1 MHNISSYASYLFLKT
16 ILRKIRESRLL
27 LNAIR
32 ALLILPFAFALP
44 TAALAA
50 TKVAFVADQGVGS
63 GARAVLSL
71 IKEEGADIVLIQGD
85 LGYDDDAAAQW
96 EQNLTDALGRD
107 FPVLSLAG
115 NHDGDEWPRYE
126 QFIQQ
131 RIDRADGLSCSG
143 RAGIKANCTFE
154 NLQVVQ
160 VAQGIKEVAGVE
172 SDDDYDGFIRS
183 SLSGSNFPWKVCA
196 WHKNQR
202 AMQAYSKSDE
212 TGWDIYDACLDS
224 GAMIAAGHAHTY
236 SRTHL
241 MEDYRTQRVAHRSDD
256 MQLEPGRSFAVV
268 TGLGGHDIKPQE
280 NDGDWFAS
288 IYTQSQ
294 GATHGALFCT
304 LEQTTAD
311 CYFKAIDG
319 SVPDSFTLRTGSGS
333 ANRTVR
339 NTPSPDGSPDVESVA
354 NASDASG
361 VFRRTDKD
369 EYRWITRDDS
379 GQWSSSMISESCAMA
394 LGGAKYSGNWGEL
407 IERVPRVNTMPS
419 PCERSVAQISPPP
432 PAAAG
437 ADSGFVFSRTDKRER
452 RWVEVNTSGQMGSVW
467 IDDECA
473 SQLGGTQMR
482 GDYDDLMAVA
492 PAQDS
497 IDNPCVNG
505 GNLSVSQQDN
515 SNGYVFARTDKTE
528 YRWIDRD
535 DSGDMGNVWIDE
547 ACADRLGGVT
557 TSGDWYE
564 LNAIAPG
571 FDTLISP
578 CY

>member
-1 MHNISSYASYLFLKT
+1 MHHISLYPGNLINKAL
-16 ILRKIRESRLL
+16 LRKIRKSRLIVSVI
-27 LNAIR
+27 A
-32 ALLILPFAFALP
+32 AFLILAFAFALP
-44 TAALAA
+44 NVASAA

-71 IKEEGADIVLIQGD
+71 IKDEEADIVLIQGD
-85 LGYDDDAAAQW
+85 LGYDDDVAAQW
-96 EQNLTDALGRD
+96 EQNLTDVLGRD

-115 NHDGDEWPRYE
+115 NHDGDEWPLYE
-126 QFIQQ
+126 DYIQQ
-131 RIDRADGLSCSG
+131 RVDRADGLSCSG
-143 RAGIKANCTFE
+143 RAGVKASCTFE

-160 VAQGIKEVAGVE
+160 VAQGIDEIEGIE
-172 SDDDYDGFIRS
+172 YDDDYDGFIRS
-183 SLSGSNFPWKVCA
+183 SLSGSSFPWKVCA

-212 TGWDIYDACLDS
+212 TGWDIYDACLES
-224 GAMIAAGHAHTY
+224 GAMIATGHAHTY

-241 MEDYRTQRVAHRSDD
+241 MEDYRTQSVAHRSDD
-256 MQLEPGRSFAVV
+256 MELEPGRSFVVV

-280 NDGDWFAS
+280 NGGDWFAS

-319 SVPDSFTLRTGSGS
+319 SVPDIFTLRAGSG
-333 ANRTVR
+333 ATDRTG
-339 NTPSPDGSPDVESVA
+339 NTTPSPNSETLADA
-354 NASDASG
+354 TDASG

-379 GQWSSSMISESCAMA
+379 GQWSSTLISESCAMA
-394 LGGAKYSGNWGEL
+394 LGGARYSGNWGEL

-419 PCERSVAQISPPP
+419 PCDNNELQISSS
-432 PAAAG
+432 AAASTD

-452 RWVEVNTSGQMGSVW
+452 RWISMNASGQIGSVW
-467 IDDECA
+467 IDSECA

-482 GDYDDLMAVA
+482 GDYADLMAVA
-492 PAQDS
+492 PAQDT
-497 IDNPCVNG
+497 IDNPCVNVG
-505 GNLSVSQQDN
+505 TTLTSVQGNSI
-515 SNGYVFARTDKTE
+515 GYVFSRTDKTE

-535 DSGDMGNVWIDE
+535 NSGALGNIWIDE
-547 ACADRLGGVT
+547 ACADRLGGVAA
-557 TSGDWYE
+557 SGDWFE